1 MKAALNKM
9 VEKTQGLILKFGHTS
24 KNMAVQVDEYID
36 SQIDE
41 KYENLKTGKPR
52 EDRKKREQVRFLSS
66 LVFLLAVTI
75 LVAVPVV
82 GIFSKI
88 KNSVIR
94 HTIKSL
100 DELATGMINQE
111 YNPDEQMPSGLYI
124 PDVAKDYLQDGETE
138 QQDITVE

>member
-66 LVFLLAVTI
+66 SVFLLAVTI

-82 GIFSKI
+82 GIFSTI

-124 PDVAKDYLQDGETE
+124 PDVAKDYL
-138 QQDITVE
+138 

>member
-9 VEKTQGLILKFGHTS
+9 VEKTHGLILRFGHTS
-24 KNMAVQVDEYID
+24 KNMAVQVDEYIG

-41 KYENLKTGKPR
+41 RYENLRTGKPR

-75 LVAVPVV
+75 LLAVPVV
-82 GIFSKI
+82 GIFSTI

-94 HTIKSL
+94 HTIKSP

-111 YNPDEQMPSGLYI
+111 YNPEEQPISGLYI
-124 PDVAKDYLQDGETE
+124 PDVAGSYLQNVGAE